1 MATGIAVASLFI
13 GGAGL
18 AVSAASASD
27 SKKAA
32 NNQLAYQKQKDYTQ
46 MQGQIAEYQLGI
58 EESRAQVDSYDKWLG
73 NYQNMYD
80 QQMASRN
87 AQTEALKASGQEA
100 YENFMNAIGYSDALA
115 GASGRVG
122 GNTSAGAATQA
133 IDRRL
138 VNYTGEDRSL
148 SGYDGLFGAQL
159 QAANLETDQIRKD
172 LEFQLFETR
181 QNRDLAEKSIEHYEN
196 AIERT
201 QSAMNQITSAAASK
215 AAEAAKA
222 KASYNAIK
230 KTGKSTRFK
239 RR

>member
-1 MATGIAVASLFI
+1 MATGLAITSLVI
-13 GGAGL
+13 SAAGVG
-18 AVSAASASD
+18 VSAASASKNAKIAKD
-27 SKKAA
+27 
-32 NNQLAYQKQKDYTQ
+32 QLDYQKQKDYTQ

-80 QQMASRN
+80 QQMASKN

-100 YENFMNAIGYSDALA
+100 YDNFMNAIGYSDALA

-122 GNTSAGAATQA
+122 GNTSAGAAAQA
-133 IDRRL
+133 IDRQL
-138 VNYTGEDRSL
+138 VNYAGEDRSL

-172 LEFQLFETR
+172 LEFQLFETQ
-181 QNRDLAEKSIEHYEN
+181 QNRGVAEKSIEHYEN

-201 QSAMNQITSAAASK
+201 QSAMDSLQSEAASK
-215 AAEAAKA
+215 AAETAKA
-222 KASYNAIK
+222 KENYNKIK
-230 KTGKSTRFK
+230 KIGRS
-239 RR
+239 RRGVL